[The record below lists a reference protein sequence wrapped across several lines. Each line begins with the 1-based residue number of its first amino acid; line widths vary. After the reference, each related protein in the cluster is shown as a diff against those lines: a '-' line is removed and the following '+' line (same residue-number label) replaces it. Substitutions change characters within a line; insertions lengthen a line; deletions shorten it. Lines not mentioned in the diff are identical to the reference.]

1 MSVSPSG
8 QVYKPFWGE
17 KFTVIRDAEFVEVTD
32 AVDNTTEGSSA
43 HGYVV
48 RVLPG
53 SSVKVLSLL
62 YAYCKLAS
70 CSACMKEVQ

>member
-1 MSVSPSG
+1 MCAYGTLAAVWSPVVSVSPSG

-17 KFTVIRDAEFVEVTD
+17 KFTVIRDAEFVDVTD

-48 RVLPG
+48 RGLHRRCVARFLR
-53 SSVKVLSLL
+53 
-62 YAYCKLAS
+62 
-70 CSACMKEVQ
+70 